1 MTEKKAM
8 HIYKTVQAK
17 IFAFAR
23 FLKAP
28 YLFPVQSLVK
38 MMTFIRTN
46 LAPPPPPSLLPQLL
60 LEALSQHIWT
70 NGWHGNRCCIAVFFL
85 PLSWQPL

>member
-46 LAPPPPPSLLPQLL
+46 LAPPTPAP
-60 LEALSQHIWT
+60 
-70 NGWHGNRCCIAVFFL
+70 
-85 PLSWQPL
+85 PLSFPNCCLRRSVNTYGPMVGMATDAA